1 MKEYVQARLA
11 DPSDQIFFII
21 EKSKEKFERNL
32 THRPMKDL
40 QCHRTV
46 MTLDSQSSLF
56 CYTWS
61 YRENKGFS
69 FPQTL
74 QFVKLPFL
82 CRQSSK
88 DKTNSGAE
96 DGLIC
101 KILECQNL
109 VLQYYS
115 VTLYI
120 QAQTSSQMK
129 VNAAFQV
136 SVLSILLSSRDPQTL
151 ELNTEMKRLI
161 RFPAFIGRKHQKLT
175 VKYEYIV
182 YKQMNSLSQA

>member
-1 MKEYVQARLA
+1 MKEHVQARLT
-11 DPSDQIFFII
+11 DPSDQTFFIT
-21 EKSKEKFERNL
+21 EKIKEKFKRNL

-46 MTLDSQSSLF
+46 MTPDSQSSLF
-56 CYTWS
+56 CYMWS
-61 YRENKGFS
+61 YRENKAFP

-88 DKTNSGAE
+88 DKTNSGVE
-96 DGLIC
+96 VGLMC

-109 VLQYYS
+109 VLQYHS

-151 ELNTEMKRLI
+151 ELSTEMKWLTRL
-161 RFPAFIGRKHQKLT
+161 PAFIGRKHQKLNENT
-175 VKYEYIV
+175 
-182 YKQMNSLSQA
+182 NT